1 MAGGAPPHEADADA
15 GAPSKA
21 SPWRRI
27 DGRRAFA
34 LQPKSPIDGAAGV
47 KSALGACEHAAD
59 AVQKVAA
66 AMLPGA
72 RADAGAAAVGIGELA
87 EESVVARG
95 VARAACAVA
104 AVRVALA
111 GSKPADEARLAAAS
125 IRWRGA
131 R

>member
-1 MAGGAPPHEADADA
+1 M
-15 GAPSKA
+15 KT
-21 SPWRRI
+21 
-27 DGRRAFA
+27 
-34 LQPKSPIDGAAGV
+34 
-47 KSALGACEHAAD
+47 ALGACEHAAD

-72 RADAGAAAVGIGELA
+72 RAADGGAGTVGIGDLA

-111 GSKPADEARLAAAS
+111 GSKPVDEARLAAAS
-125 IRWRGA
+125 IRWRGG